1 MKKFLSVQKFKEL
14 RVLFFL
20 ELMMALLL
28 ATLVS
33 TNDFGEINYWDWRA
47 FLISMITWSVSSII
61 DKETYWDLAT
71 LLGTGSFMYLL
82 WWFVFNVFLF
92 R

>member
-33 TNDFGEINYWDWRA
+33 TNDFGDINYWDWRA
-47 FLISMITWSVSSII
+47 FLLSMATWSVSSAI
-61 DKETYWDLAT
+61 DKEWDLAT
-71 LLGTGSFMYLL
+71 LLGVGSFMYLL
-82 WWFVFNVFLF
+82 WWFAFNVFLF